1 MKTRQSLILLSLVLS
16 LGTSSAV
23 RAAQESSSGT
33 IGPSNTSA
41 HPNVDGV
48 GHTDIEKATKTTVE
62 AQGPAPEVI
71 NNPKPTTIETK
82 ATEIKPA
89 NPESTEFGYVSKLRP
104 FATST
109 GKFKVKKVEQRK
121 TMALALGGGGVRGAA
136 HVGILRVLEQEKIPI
151 DYIVGNSMGA
161 IVGGL
166 YAAGVS
172 IDDLYR
178 ESGFRDFRKS
188 YVPTLSAKALKLPL
202 SALWRPFRGGPI
214 GIMSGNKYDRFLKKL
229 IPAGKERIE
238 SLNIPYSAVV
248 TNLLDGQAY
257 RISEGDLATAM
268 RASSTIAPIIRAVEI
283 GDMLCVDGGVR
294 ANLPASA
301 ARDTGADLVI
311 AVVVDDSLRKVSE
324 KALRHYRA
332 VAERQADIVL
342 AVTDEHQLQFADIVI
357 SPDVS
362 GISIFSKDG
371 DDIRR
376 AMEAGEIAARKA
388 LPLIRKKMNLP
399 EETQLSETV
408 RSQ

>member
-1 MKTRQSLILLSLVLS
+1 MKARQSLILVSLVLS
-16 LGTSSAV
+16 LGASSGV
-23 RAAQESSSGT
+23 RAAESSSGT
-33 IGPSNTSA
+33 LGPSNTSA
-41 HPNVDGV
+41 HPNVDGQ
-48 GHTDIEKATKTTVE
+48 GHTDIEKATKTTVGVH
-62 AQGPAPEVI
+62 GPAPEVI
-71 NNPKPTTIETK
+71 NNPNPTTIETK

-89 NPESTEFGYVSKLRP
+89 NPESTEFGFVTKLKP

-136 HVGILRVLEQEKIPI
+136 HVGVLRVLSEGKIPI

-172 IDDLYR
+172 LDDFCK
-178 ESGFRDFRKS
+178 EEGFRDFRKA
-188 YVPTLSAKALKLPL
+188 YVPTLTAKTIKLPL
-202 SALWRPFRGGPI
+202 SLLWAPFRTGPI
-214 GIMSGNKYDRFLKKL
+214 GIMSGRKYDKFLKSL
-229 IPAGKERIE
+229 IPEGKEKIE
-238 SLNIPYSAVV
+238 SLNIPFSAVV

-257 RISEGDLATAM
+257 RISEGDLATAL
-268 RASSTIAPIIRAVEI
+268 RASSTIAPIIRPIKI
-283 GDMLCVDGGVR
+283 GNMLCVDGGVR

-301 ARDTGADLVI
+301 ARDTGADLVV
-311 AVVVDDSLRKVSE
+311 AVVVDDSLGKVSE
-324 KALRHYRA
+324 KSLRHYRA
-332 VAERQADIVL
+332 IAERQADIVL

-362 GISIFSKDG
+362 GISIFSKND

-388 LPLIRKKMNLP
+388 LPLIRQKMKLP
-399 EETQLSETV
+399 ADTQLSETT